1 MLAVL
6 LVVAGLPMPAVTAAD
21 DGRPLADAGL
31 DQSATVGSTVYLDGG
46 GSVDPDGEIVDY
58 DWSIRTPSG
67 ERMTPADSDAV
78 TTRFVP
84 DEIGRYE
91 VRLTV
96 TGDDGQTH
104 ADTMYVDV
112 EEAPEQQPTETPTE
126 TAIETPAETPAETLT
141 ETPAETLTETP
152 AETLTETPAETPAE
166 TSAETL
172 TETPRSTEPPEPTPT
187 DAATSTPSPPDPP
200 TTDPNQP
207 PSGEIEGPSHVTSGS
222 AVSYSI
228 DATDSD
234 GEIVDRWW
242 LPTSL
247 ASSPPSQAELR
258 SGTRAMTV
266 DGTPGTTA
274 TVTAIVV
281 DDDGATSTLQKTV
294 EIRNTPPT
302 ARIEGDDVAVV
313 DSTKEYR
320 VVASDP
326 DGQIV
331 SVSLTD
337 DAGAV
342 EPAGT
347 LSGGTGEWARSF
359 RFTGIPERDGTVTIE
374 ATVRDEHGGVT
385 KVKKEVTVVESE
397 KSNMASPLAQS
408 SPDILSLDLSVRDGP
423 NGISGRQI
431 ILTGVAND
439 TDSNRLHFQWKVDDR
454 LLFSTHEG
462 GSPARASV
470 SHGLENMEFDDGTVE
485 VQLMVT
491 DQNGHQQSVKET
503 FDVHRGTPSENSSGL
518 DISIQLTDID
528 GTTVQ
533 GRYRIDSMHAGKQVV
548 IGFGD
553 KNVTTHTLEE
563 TNYHYFR
570 HRYASGGD
578 YHLSINPAWSPDK
591 ASIPVRL
598 SEREYTV
605 WEYERNT
612 TEIYRT
618 EAVES
623 PGENWTKEGVARIN
637 REQIDTKT
645 MRTPADDGRGTFSPG
660 PEWQRVG
667 TTTEFDIE
675 RRTTRSTN
683 HPGGEWEIAKRNVD
697 QQRVFAGWEYTIMPQ
712 RDAFGD
718 DWEYVEAVP
727 RTVERT
733 ETERSADRPAGSGWE
748 RGDQVG
754 RTLTGYHTQ
763 WVYSHYRAPEHWE
776 YRRSDRY
783 VSGYDETEYC
793 VERSYRFDPPV
804 CIESE
809 TERDPVYDYQYE
821 YRVPEY
827 DAVYEWERTVEETEY
842 SHRYRR
848 ETYEK
853 EAVHEYEKQ
862 VRVGTEYIRWER
874 PVFERTEVYRWQKI
888 TYTWEKDRAF
898 SEPAGDVRNVTK
910 IVRECGANP
919 NANEPTVCNG
929 ET

>member
-1 MLAVL
+1 MKRLSLMLAVL
-6 LVVAGLPMPAVTAAD
+6 LVAASLPMPAVAAD

-46 GSVDPDGEIVDY
+46 GSVDPDGEIVSY

-67 ERMTPADSDAV
+67 ERVTPADPEAV
-78 TTRFVP
+78 TTQFVP
-84 DEIGRYE
+84 DETGRYE
-91 VRLTV
+91 VQLTV

-104 ADTMYVDV
+104 TDTMYVDV
-112 EEAPEQQPTETPTE
+112 EEASGPPPTGTPTETPT
-126 TAIETPAETPAETLT
+126 P
-141 ETPAETLTETP
+141 
-152 AETLTETPAETPAE
+152 
-166 TSAETL
+166 TSA
-172 TETPRSTEPPEPTPT
+172 PEPTDSPVPT
-187 DAATSTPSPPDPP
+187 DPSESTGPQEPTDSSEPTDNSEVTEPSGPTPAPEDSATPRQADSTSGDS
-200 TTDPNQP
+200 NQP
-207 PSGEIEGPSHVTSGS
+207 PSGDIEGPSHVTSGS

-228 DATDSD
+228 DATDPD

-242 LPTSL
+242 LPTSI
-247 ASSPPSQAELR
+247 ASSPPSQSELR
-258 SGTRAMTV
+258 SGTRTLTV

-281 DDDGATSTLQKTV
+281 DDDGATSTLEKTV

-313 DSTKEYR
+313 NSTKEYR

-326 DGQIV
+326 DGQIT

-337 DAGAV
+337 DAGVV
-342 EPAGT
+342 EPVGT
-347 LSGGTGEWARSF
+347 LSSGSGEWARSF
-359 RFTGIPERDGTVTIE
+359 RFDEIPERDGTVTIE

-385 KVKKEVTVVESE
+385 KVEKEVTVVGSK
-397 KSNMASPLAQS
+397 KSSMASPLSQF
-408 SPDILSLDLSVRDGP
+408 SPEILSLDLSVRDGP
-423 NGISGRQI
+423 DGISGRQV
-431 ILTGVAND
+431 ILTGIAND

-454 LLFSTHEG
+454 LLFSTREG

-485 VQLMVT
+485 VLLTVT
-491 DQNGHQQSVKET
+491 DQNGHEQSVRKNFE
-503 FDVHRGTPSENSSGL
+503 VHRGTSGESVSGL
-518 DISIQLTDID
+518 DIPITLTDVD

-533 GRYRIDSMHAGKQVV
+533 GRYRIDSMYAGKQVV

-553 KNVTTHTLEE
+553 GNVTTHTIKQ
-563 TNYHYFR
+563 TNYQYFQ

-598 SEREYTV
+598 SETEYNV
-605 WEYERNT
+605 WVYERNT
-612 TEIYRT
+612 TEVYRT
-618 EAVES
+618 EATES
-623 PGENWTKEGVARIN
+623 PGDNWTREGVVRID

-645 MRTPADDGRGTFSPG
+645 MQTPADDGRGTFSPG
-660 PEWQRVG
+660 QEWHRVG
-667 TTTEFDIE
+667 TTTEFDTE
-675 RRTTRSTN
+675 RRTTRSTD

-697 QQRVFAGWEYTIMPQ
+697 QERVFAGWEYTTMPQ

-748 RGDQVG
+748 RGDQVD

-776 YRRSDRY
+776 YQRSDRY
-783 VSGYDETEYC
+783 VSGYDEREYC

-804 CIESE
+804 CIETE
-809 TERDPVYDYQYE
+809 TVHYPQYDYRYE

-827 DAVYEWERTVEETEY
+827 DAVYEWERTVEETEN

-848 ETYEK
+848 ETYEQ
-853 EAVHEYEKQ
+853 EPVHEYEKQ
-862 VRVGTEYIRWER
+862 VRVGTEYVQWER
-874 PVFERTEVYRWQKI
+874 PVFERTKIYRWKRVAHS
-888 TYTWEKDRAF
+888 WEQSREF
-898 SEPAGDVRNVTK
+898 SEPTGDVRNVTK
-910 IVRECGANP
+910 IVKECGADP
-919 NANEPTVCNG
+919 NADEPAACDG

>member
-6 LVVAGLPMPAVTAAD
+6 LVIAGLPTPAIAAD

-46 GSVDPDGEIVDY
+46 GSVDPDGEIVGY
-58 DWSIRTPSG
+58 DWSIRTPGG
-67 ERMTPADSDAV
+67 ETVTPADPDAV
-78 TTRFVP
+78 TTQFVP
-84 DEIGRYE
+84 DETGRYE
-91 VRLTV
+91 VQLTV

-104 ADTMYVDV
+104 TDTLYVDV
-112 EEAPEQQPTETPTE
+112 EGASGPPPTA
-126 TAIETPAETPAETLT
+126 TANETPAPT
-141 ETPAETLTETP
+141 
-152 AETLTETPAETPAE
+152 
-166 TSAETL
+166 
-172 TETPRSTEPPEPTPT
+172 PEPTDSPVSTDSSEPT
-187 DAATSTPSPPDPP
+187 PAPEDTSTPRESDSASS
-200 TTDPNQP
+200 DPNQA

-222 AVSYSI
+222 AVGYSI
-228 DATDSD
+228 DATDPD

-258 SGTRAMTV
+258 SGTRSLTV

-281 DDDGATSTLQKTV
+281 DDDGATSTLAKTV
-294 EIRNTPPT
+294 EIRNTPPN
-302 ARIEGDDVAVV
+302 ARIEGSNVAVV
-313 DSTKEYR
+313 NSTKAYR

-326 DGQIV
+326 DGQIT

-337 DAGAV
+337 DSGAV

-347 LSGGTGEWARSF
+347 LSSGSGEWARSF

-385 KVKKEVTVVESE
+385 KVEKEVTVVESE
-397 KSNMASPLAQS
+397 KSRTENPVSQYSPE
-408 SPDILSLDLSVRDGP
+408 ILNLDLWLRETPD
-423 NGISGRQI
+423 GISGRHVM
-431 ILTGVAND
+431 LTGVAND
-439 TDSNRLHFQWKVDDR
+439 SDSHRLQFEYRIDDR
-454 LLFSTHEG
+454 ILLSTSSS
-462 GSPARASV
+462 GSPARATV
-470 SHGLENMEFDDGTVE
+470 SHGLENMEFDDGTVD
-485 VQLMVT
+485 VQLTVT
-491 DQNGHQQSVKET
+491 DQNGNEDTVQRS

-518 DISIQLTDID
+518 DIPIQLTDVD
-528 GTTVQ
+528 GTIVQ

-553 KNVTTHTLEE
+553 ENITTHTLKE

-598 SEREYTV
+598 SRAQYIV

-612 TEIYRT
+612 TEVSRT
-618 EAVES
+618 KAAES
-623 PGENWTKEGVARIN
+623 PGENWTREGIARID
-637 REQIDTKT
+637 REKIDTKR
-645 MRTPADDGRGTFSPG
+645 MQTPADGGRGTLSPG
-660 PEWQRVG
+660 QEWRRIG
-667 TTTEFDIE
+667 TTTEFDTE
-675 RRTTRSTN
+675 RRTTRSTE

-697 QQRVFAGWEYTIMPQ
+697 QQRVFTGWEYTTMPQ

-733 ETERSADRPAGSGWE
+733 ERERSAHRPAGSGWE
-748 RGDQVG
+748 RGDRVG

-763 WVYSHYRAPEHWE
+763 WVYSRYRAPGHWE

-804 CIESE
+804 CVESE
-809 TERDPVYDYQYE
+809 TEREPEYDYRYE

-827 DAVYEWERTVEETEY
+827 DTVYEWERTVEETEY

-848 ETYEK
+848 ETYNK
-853 EAVHEYEKQ
+853 EAVHKYEKQ
-862 VRVGTEYIRWER
+862 VRVGTEYVRWER
-874 PVFERTEVYRWQKI
+874 PVFEKTELYRWKKTTHSWDQA
-888 TYTWEKDRAF
+888 RAF
-898 SEPAGDVRNVTK
+898 SEPDGDVRNVTK
-910 IVRECGANP
+910 IVKECGADP
-919 NANEPTVCNG
+919 NADEPENCDG
-929 ET
+929 ES